1 MRSHPYSPGR
11 RNPAPAPMA
20 DLVTQA
26 KETKAAIDEYDNCTA
41 YERTKLSIK
50 RRHGGSK
57 CMQKSE

>member
-1 MRSHPYSPGR
+1 MHPYSGGR

-20 DLVTQA
+20 DLVPQA
-26 KETKAAIDEYDNCTA
+26 QHQKSEIDDYDSATPNQ
-41 YERTKLSIK
+41 RQNMSIK

>member
-20 DLVTQA
+20 DLVPQA
-26 KETKAAIDEYDNCTA
+26 KNQKAEIEEYNTSTA
-41 YERTKLSIK
+41 YERANLGIK

-57 CMQKSE
+57 KAT